1 MNLLN
6 ATNMQ
11 AGYTM
16 GMQPDGREFLVV
28 AVKGTFAIPIHGEEA
43 QLSDEQ
49 VPLVEADVST
59 GEPGFSATLYESD
72 FALRKPRCDVLLNGS
87 AYAPNGKPATK
98 VSGFTQSGATFQILS
113 CRRGPV
119 LGRRGILSISASR
132 PKPFTV
138 MPISYDKAFGGSDN
152 THEKPANHK
161 AHMLN
166 PIGVGFHSNLKKEL
180 IHGKPLPNTE
190 EPNQPVKEPTG
201 KYRPMAFGAIGRG
214 WEPRY
219 KLAGTYDQ
227 NWIDN
232 VFPFLP
238 SDFNDGYYQAAPFD
252 QQIDYLR
259 GGEEVVFQNLTPD
272 GYSRFQI
279 PHVQVPVVFFLKKG
293 ETQKSNGVAD
303 TLVLEPNEGRFT
315 ITWRASIPLKKN
327 MFEVAQV
334 LVGEMSR
341 GWWRARESG
350 KTYYRSLNE
359 LIEANRQESEEEL
372 V

>member
-1 MNLLN
+1 MDLLN
-6 ATNMQ
+6 ATKMQ

-28 AVKGTFAIPIHGEEA
+28 AVKGTFTLPKNGEEA

-72 FALRKPRCDVLLNGS
+72 YALRKSRCDVLLNGS
-87 AYAPNGKPATK
+87 AYAPKGKPATK
-98 VSGFTQSGATFQILS
+98 VPVSLKVGSLSKTFYVVGDRFWKKGFF
-113 CRRGPV
+113 
-119 LGRRGILSISASR
+119 SIRASWPR
-132 PKPFTV
+132 PFTV
-138 MPISYDKAFGGSDN
+138 MLISYDKAFGGSDN
-152 THEKPANHK
+152 THKKPANHK

-166 PIGVGFHSNLKKEL
+166 PIGVGFHSNLKKEF
-180 IHGKPLPNTE
+180 IQGKHLPNTE
-190 EPNQPVKEPTG
+190 VPKRPVKNPTG
-201 KYRPMAFGAIGRG
+201 KYRPVAFGVIGRG

-227 NWIDN
+227 NWVDN

-238 SDFNDGYYQAAPFD
+238 SDFKDAYYQAAPLD
-252 QQIDYLR
+252 QQVDYLR
-259 GGEEVVFQNLTPD
+259 GGEEVVLQNLTPD
-272 GYSRFQI
+272 GFTRFQI
-279 PHVQVPVVFFLKKG
+279 PQVQVPVAFFLKKG
-293 ETQKSNGVAD
+293 ETQKTNAVAD

-315 ITWRASIPLKKN
+315 ITWRVSIPLKKN
-327 MFEVAQV
+327 MFEVVQV
-334 LVGEMSR
+334 LAGKMPR

-350 KTYYRSLNE
+350 KTYYRSLDE
-359 LIEANRQESEEEL
+359 LVKERRREAEEEM

>member
-28 AVKGTFAIPIHGEEA
+28 AVKGTFTLPKHGEEA

-59 GEPGFSATLYESD
+59 GEPGYSATLYESD
-72 FALRKPRCDVLLNGS
+72 YALRKPRCDVLLNGS

-98 VSGFTQSGATFQILS
+98 VTVSLKVGSLS
-113 CRRGPV
+113 KSFNVVGDRFWKNGV
-119 LGRRGILSISASR
+119 LSIHATR
-132 PKPFTV
+132 PMPFTI

-166 PIGVGFHSNLKKEL
+166 PIGVGFHSNLKKEF

-190 EPNQPVKEPTG
+190 EPNKPVKEPTG
-201 KYRPMAFGAIGRG
+201 KYRPMAFGVIGRG
-214 WEPRY
+214 WEPRR

-238 SDFNDGYYQAAPFD
+238 SDFKDEYYQSAPLD
-252 QQIDYLR
+252 QQIDFLR
-259 GGEEVVFQNLTPD
+259 GGEAVILKNLTPD
-272 GYSRFQI
+272 GYTRFQI
-279 PHVQVPVVFFLKKG
+279 PQVQVPIVFFLKKG
-293 ETQKSNGVAD
+293 ETQKPSSVAD

-315 ITWRASIPLKKN
+315 ITWRASLPLKKN
-327 MFEVAQV
+327 MFEVSQV

-341 GWWRARESG
+341 GWWRARELG

-359 LIEANRQESEEEL
+359 LIEAKRQESEEEM

>member
-28 AVKGTFAIPIHGEEA
+28 AVKGTFTLPENGEDP
-43 QLSDEQ
+43 QLHQEQ
-49 VPLVEADVST
+49 VPLVEADVPT
-59 GEPGFSATLYESD
+59 GEPGYSATLYESD
-72 FALRKPRCDVLLNGS
+72 YALRKQRCDVLLNGS
-87 AYAPNGKPATK
+87 AYVPRGKPTTK
-98 VSGFTQSGATFQILS
+98 I
-113 CRRGPV
+113 PV
-119 LGRRGILSISASR
+119 LLKVGPLSKSFHVVGNRFWKKGSLSISASR
-132 PKPFTV
+132 TEPFMV
-138 MPISYDKAFGGSDN
+138 MPISYDRAYGGSDN
-152 THEKPANHK
+152 THEKPAKHK
-161 AHMLN
+161 AYMLN
-166 PIGVGFHSNLKKEL
+166 PIGVGFHSNLEKDA
-180 IHGKPLPNTE
+180 IQGKPLPNTE
-190 EPNQPVKEPTG
+190 EIKQPVKEPEG
-201 KYRPMAFGAIGRG
+201 KYLSMAFGAIGRG

-238 SDFNDGYYQAAPFD
+238 SDFQDAYYQTAPID
-252 QQIDYLR
+252 QQINFLR
-259 GGEEVVFQNLTPD
+259 GGETVVLQNLTPD
-272 GYSRFQI
+272 GHRRFQI
-279 PHVQVPVVFFLKKG
+279 PLVQVPVVFFLKKG
-293 ETQKSNGVAD
+293 ETQTSNGVAD

-341 GWWRARESG
+341 GWWRARALG